1 MNAFRATSRRRGVT
15 FIELIGVLVVAI
27 IIIAGAL
34 ALYSEA
40 NTSSRTNQ
48 LIVAIGALS
57 GSVRA
62 LHANTANYGGEVRR
76 TRIAN
81 LASVVVSANAV
92 PPGMLVT
99 RSTGGGGAVRT
110 EIRHAF
116 GGHILVGGME
126 QNFVVAARN
135 LDEDIC
141 IRLST
146 ESTAKASSGLRGVF
160 IVQDTNGPTPT
171 NLYGL
176 NAVADETKDI
186 IDIAQGNSNASVA
199 AGDATF
205 GYTATTGNVS
215 DTAATIPIAPAAAEL
230 ACETTD
236 NVLGWVYQ

>member
-1 MNAFRATSRRRGVT
+1 MRSFVMMARRRGVT

-48 LIVAIGALS
+48 LIVAVGALS

-62 LHANTANYGGEVRR
+62 LHANTASYGG
-76 TRIAN
+76 T
-81 LASVVVSANAV
+81 ASPVAAADLVSVLVSANSV

-99 RSTGGGGAVRT
+99 GTGATAR
-110 EIRHAF
+110 ISHAF
-116 GGHILVGGME
+116 TGPVVVGGIE
-126 QNFVVAARN
+126 QNFMVAAGD

-160 IVQDTNGPTPT
+160 IKSDNTAPSSSNGW
-171 NLYGL
+171 GL
-176 NAVADETKDI
+176 STVAGEAVNI
-186 IDIAQGNSNASVA
+186 IDFSN
-199 AGDATF
+199 G
-205 GYTATTGNVS
+205 TG
-215 DTAATIPIAPAAAEL
+215 THAATVAGTGYFIYSSASGATSASSLNIPIAPAAAEL
-230 ACETTD
+230 ACAASD
-236 NVLGWVYQ
+236 NYIGWVYQ